1 LGLAGW
7 QVHGMLLHHW
17 NHFVPSS
24 LPSARAASVSAGA
37 PQHFLQLLQTVGAC
51 FESEAASPALYGYNL
66 AVRACMVLRHADRQL
81 MARSAWLLL
90 PLPSC
95 PHDAVAYLR
104 VPSLTL
110 ALYTP
115 AVNYLHRNQRLLHVC
130 VCASRA

>member
-1 LGLAGW
+1 
-7 QVHGMLLHHW
+7 MLLHHW

-66 AVRACMVLRHADRQL
+66 AVRACMVLRHADHQQT
-81 MARSAWLLL
+81 ARSVWLL

-95 PHDAVAYLR
+95 
-104 VPSLTL
+104 PSLTL

-115 AVNYLHRNQRLLHVC
+115 AVNHFHRNQRLLHVC
-130 VCASRA
+130 VCVCVCVCRA

>member
-95 PHDAVAYLR
+95 P
-104 VPSLTL
+104 SLTL
-110 ALYTP
+110 ALYTL
-115 AVNYLHRNQRLLHVC
+115 AVYYLHRNQRLLHVC